1 MSESK
6 RIASA
11 GNVLPGALASLRTLG
26 FVVTVASDGQL
37 LQAKSPDCT
46 LIAEDLLALL
56 GLAKLHEL
64 RGSEW
69 CPTDEEVEAFL
80 ALEAQVGRGSAP

>member
-1 MSESK
+1 MSERT

-11 GNVLPGALASLRTLG
+11 GNVLPSALASLRALG
-26 FVVTVASDGQL
+26 FVVTVAGESRLMRAEGP
-37 LQAKSPDCT
+37 SCT
-46 LIAEDLLALL
+46 LIAEDPLALL

-69 CPTDEEVEAFL
+69 RPTDEELEAFL
-80 ALEAQVGRGSAP
+80 ALEAQAAGGTA